1 MVAASAARNGHTV
14 LHVDVNDY
22 YGGLWSAFNF
32 DGMQKWIELNGK
44 YQDTKCND
52 KDNEISEECN
62 ANAASDEQNID
73 SLLKDGEILVKFNPD
88 NCIRDVHQ
96 EWHFHQQS
104 VETNENQ
111 NIDSSSTPN
120 EENIAGKDTSPT
132 LKEDIMN
139 KKPRYPWT
147 KDKII
152 NASRHFNLDL
162 VPRLLYARGAMVD
175 LLISSNISRYTEF
188 KVSLLLLLPCDM
200 DKFLG
205 SANRSLSLYLL

>member
-44 YQDTKCND
+44 YEDAKCND
-52 KDNEISEECN
+52 KDIEISIESN
-62 ANAASDEQNID
+62 ANAAQAEQNID

-96 EWHFHQQS
+96 EWHFDQKS

-111 NIDSSSTPN
+111 NTDSISTPN
-120 EENIAGKDTSPT
+120 EENMAEKDTSPT
-132 LKEDIMN
+132 LKEDFMN

-147 KDKII
+147 KDKVI

-188 KVSLLLLLPCDM
+188 KVSLLWHGHPLVTWSS
-200 DKFLG
+200 F
-205 SANRSLSLYLL
+205 

>member
-44 YQDTKCND
+44 YEDAKCND
-52 KDNEISEECN
+52 KDNEISIESN
-62 ANAASDEQNID
+62 ANAAQDEQNID

-96 EWHFHQQS
+96 EWHFDQKS

-111 NIDSSSTPN
+111 NIDSISTPK
-120 EENIAGKDTSPT
+120 EENMAEKDTSPT
-132 LKEDIMN
+132 LKEDFTN

-188 KVSLLLLLPCDM
+188 KVSLLLGSGLEDDLTE
-200 DKFLG
+200 DKYI
-205 SANRSLSLYLL
+205 SCLSKFH

>member
-44 YQDTKCND
+44 YEDAKCND
-52 KDNEISEECN
+52 KDIEISIESN
-62 ANAASDEQNID
+62 ANAAQAEQNID

-96 EWHFHQQS
+96 EWHFDQKS

-111 NIDSSSTPN
+111 NIDSISTPK
-120 EENIAGKDTSPT
+120 EENMAEKDTSPT
-132 LKEDIMN
+132 LKEDFTN

-147 KDKII
+147 KDKVI

-188 KVSLLLLLPCDM
+188 KVSLLWHGHPLVTWSS
-200 DKFLG
+200 F
-205 SANRSLSLYLL
+205 